1 MSGIRMPAGRP
12 VSRTRSIASGL
23 FVGIG
28 VAGFLD
34 ETVFHQLL
42 HWHHFWDGGSQ
53 SAGLVSDG
61 AFHAASWLCMVA
73 GLFWFADLRRR
84 DGWQSR
90 AWVGGIL
97 IGAGGF
103 QLYDGLVQH
112 KLLGLHQ
119 IRYQVTLW
127 PYDLVWNTLAAIM
140 IIVGAVLLWRSRR
153 SDNHLAGDG
162 RGAEGDVGARRAARP
177 GR

>member
-1 MSGIRMPAGRP
+1 MSGIDMPGHRP
-12 VSRTRSIASGL
+12 VRRGRSIASGV
-23 FVGIG
+23 FIGIG

-61 AFHAASWLCMVA
+61 AFHAGSWLCMVA

-84 DGWQSR
+84 DAWQPR
-90 AWVGGIL
+90 AWAGGIL
-97 IGAGGF
+97 LGAGGF

-119 IRYQVTLW
+119 IRYSVTLW
-127 PYDLVWNTLAAIM
+127 PYDLVWNALAAILL
-140 IIVGAVLLWRSRR
+140 IVGAALLWWSRPTA
-153 SDNHLAGDG
+153 DDG
-162 RGAEGDVGARRAARP
+162 LHDAVARRAARP